1 MLWLNI
7 AVVLLILA
15 AKISH
20 GIVFEKPL
28 RAEEVKQ
35 IILREDFVLSVL
47 IKEKLSYEEALRL
60 YKEKKTQQ
68 VKGLMSLLKEYELR
82 KREAKIELDRLKYL
96 ISAYEIPESVNLSDI
111 EDILLNRVFKKHQDF
126 NIQVPVIS
134 GVKVEYGY
142 EEEAYKKMDML
153 NKVNLIENLSQSLV
167 NLRETFGETFGSYIR
182 IEKFGSVD
190 VLEAPKPCYEYTK
203 SEVRIVTM
211 KVYLFFP
218 FKQPDHSHLGDLPS
232 GISEVRE
239 SYSYSYIIP
248 EGYEDISSFLKS
260 YIQDGVVFGKCLE
273 RFFEVFD
280 MIPSSLAEQKR
291 KLLKKQ
297 DEILEE
303 YMRIR
308 DEIFSFIRRCKK
320 CRTVNDL
327 VEFFDE
333 RYNNLSQAGIIRS
346 YVTKHEREPIN
357 LRREIKNMLEE
368 SISELIE
375 NLKADYMKFSE
386 ELKNLTDF
394 KATSEQVT
402 LEPFVKSIEVY
413 PFVKGNK
420 FGVVV
425 EYGIILKESVE
436 HDKKELASVKIINF
450 RDIEIA
456 FIRVKLK
463 NEMELWI
470 SQVEL
475 PMKLVKSILGD
486 SAFEKNCLSNLS
498 LTENLDDYPAVC
510 IKEKYVRILIA
521 KLNSIIRRS
530 LNGFY
535 LRLPTCDEMEKLI
548 YSGLDEKGECMCLS
562 RRCEPIVNTS
572 YMVKV
577 NEGELNAIGLYNLC
591 GNVSEVC
598 EEEGF
603 LKAIGGNFSF
613 VKDAY
618 QIPLKWYYEPRPY
631 YGIRPVLEVGE

>member
-1 MLWLNI
+1 MWWLNI
-7 AVVLLILA
+7 VVVLLVLTT
-15 AKISH
+15 KISH

-35 IILREDFVLSVL
+35 IILTKDFVLSVL
-47 IKEKLSYEEALRL
+47 TKEKLSYEEALRL
-60 YKEKKTQQ
+60 YKKKKAQQ
-68 VKGLMSLLKEYELR
+68 IKGLMSLLKEYKLR
-82 KREAKIELDRLKYL
+82 KQEAKIELDRLKYL
-96 ISAYEIPESVNLSDI
+96 ISAYEIPESANLSDI

-134 GVKVEYGY
+134 GVEAEYGY
-142 EEEAYKKMDML
+142 EEEAYRKMDTL

-167 NLRETFGETFGSYIR
+167 NLRENFGKTFGSYIR
-182 IEKFGSVD
+182 IEKFGSID

-218 FKQPDHSHLGDLPS
+218 FKRPDHGHSGDLPLS
-232 GISEVRE
+232 ISEVHE
-239 SYSYSYIIP
+239 NYSYSYIIP

-273 RFFEVFD
+273 RFFEVFG
-280 MIPSSLAEQKR
+280 MVHSPLVEQKR

-297 DEILEE
+297 NEILGE

-308 DEIFSFIRRCKK
+308 DEMFSFLRKCEKCK
-320 CRTVNDL
+320 TVKDL
-327 VEFFDE
+327 VKFFEE

-346 YVTKHEREPIN
+346 YVTKHEREPVN

-368 SISELIE
+368 SISELTE
-375 NLKADYMKFSE
+375 NLKADYMKLSE

-420 FGVVV
+420 FGIVV
-425 EYGIILKESVE
+425 EYGIILKESVK

-450 RDIEIA
+450 KDIEIA

-463 NEMELWI
+463 NGTELWV

-486 SAFEKNCLSNLS
+486 SVFEQNCLSKLS
-498 LTENLDDYPAVC
+498 LNENLDDYPAIC
-510 IKEKYVRILIA
+510 IKEKHIRKLIA
-521 KLNSIIRRS
+521 KLNSIIRMS
-530 LNGFY
+530 LKSFY
-535 LRLPTCDEMEKLI
+535 LRLPTCDEMEMLI
-548 YSGLDEKGECMCLS
+548 FSGLDEKGECMCLS
-562 RRCEPIVNTS
+562 RRCKPIVNTS

-603 LKAIGGNFSF
+603 LKAIGGNFGF

-618 QIPLKWYYEPRPY
+618 QIPLKWYYEPQPY
-631 YGIRPVLEVGE
+631 YGIRPILEVEE